1 MSIGSEGDPSALENL
16 SALTDGELDAQA
28 VARACAAWRD
38 DAVMRSNWH
47 AYQLIG
53 DALRSDDLA
62 SSPARDAAFIAALRV
77 RLADEPIVLAPDT
90 TPGSTEVP
98 REALGRAVAN
108 GRRSARWSW
117 MAPSAVA
124 AGFVLVAGAL
134 MATRAPAPSGSQSA
148 AVPTVA
154 AANAGATQLAG
165 VPTLVPVESAT
176 PTRRVGDNGKLIR
189 DPRLDRYLAAH
200 QQFAGTSVLG
210 VPSGFLRNAAADD
223 ANR

>member
-1 MSIGSEGDPSALENL
+1 MSIGSDGDPPALENL

-28 VARACAAWRD
+28 AARTCVAWRD

-53 DALRSDDLA
+53 DVLRSDDLA
-62 SSPARDAAFIAALRV
+62 STPARDAAFIAALRL
-77 RLADEPIVLAPDT
+77 RLADEPVVLAPDT
-90 TPGSTEVP
+90 PQDSTE
-98 REALGRAVAN
+98 ATGAATGRLPAHA
-108 GRRSARWSW
+108 RRGARWSW

-134 MATRAPAPSGSQSA
+134 MATRAPTPVGSQPAS
-148 AVPTVA
+148 VL
-154 AANAGATQLAG
+154 AGSPAKTGPVELAG
-165 VPTLVPVESAT
+165 VPTLAPVESA
-176 PTRRVGDNGKLIR
+176 PAARRVGDNGKLIR

-210 VPSGFLRNAAADD
+210 VPSGFLRNAAAE
-223 ANR
+223 ASSR